1 MSCSTSQAQ
10 QNIKMLQ
17 GRKGLNDRNKVFLAQ
32 FNLKV
37 VAFAQK
43 HDHLLFKKCFFAHL
57 DVDYDMKSDVKL

>member
-1 MSCSTSQAQ
+1 MIET
-10 QNIKMLQ
+10 
-17 GRKGLNDRNKVFLAQ
+17 RVFLAQ